1 MSVDNG
7 HPPHPPGLIHLFRK
21 IGMTGFAALQN
32 RAELAAVELREENL
46 RVIELFIWGLATCFL
61 GLMFLIVVTG
71 TIIYL
76 FPEGN
81 PRICAALVFCLLYLA
96 GAVLALLNLKALAK
110 SASTPFA
117 DSIEEIKKDSEWLES
132 LK

>member
-1 MSVDNG
+1 MNGDNG
-7 HPPHPPGLIHLFRK
+7 NPPNPPGLFSLFRK
-21 IGMTGFAALQN
+21 IGITAFSAVQN
-32 RAELAAVELREENL
+32 RAELLAVELREENL
-46 RVIELFIWGLATCFL
+46 RVVELFIWGLAACFL

-71 TIIYL
+71 TVIFL
-76 FPEGN
+76 FPEGS
-81 PRICAALVFCLLYLA
+81 RIYAALGFCVLYLV

-117 DSIEEIKKDSEWLES
+117 DSIEEIKKDAEWLES

>member
-7 HPPHPPGLIHLFRK
+7 NPPNPPGLIHLFRK
-21 IGMTGFAALQN
+21 IGMTGFSALQN
-32 RAELAAVELREENL
+32 RAELVAVELREENL
-46 RVIELFIWGLATCFL
+46 RVVELFIWGLATCFL
-61 GLMFLIVVTG
+61 GLMFLIVATG

-76 FPEGN
+76 FPEGA
-81 PRICAALVFCLLYLA
+81 RIYAALGFCVVYLA
-96 GAVLALLNLKALAK
+96 GAVLTLLNLKALAK

-117 DSIEEIKKDSEWLES
+117 ESIEEIKKDAEWLES